1 MFWFFKTTAFLD
13 LDFEFEP
20 NSPSLFCD
28 IDNSKPSVGFGLYA
42 EDEKLSNS
50 CYEI

>member
-1 MFWFFKTTAFLD
+1 MFWFFKTTGFLD

-28 IDNSKPSVGFGLYA
+28 LSEPRSVGFGLYA
-42 EDEKLSNS
+42 EDEKLNSS